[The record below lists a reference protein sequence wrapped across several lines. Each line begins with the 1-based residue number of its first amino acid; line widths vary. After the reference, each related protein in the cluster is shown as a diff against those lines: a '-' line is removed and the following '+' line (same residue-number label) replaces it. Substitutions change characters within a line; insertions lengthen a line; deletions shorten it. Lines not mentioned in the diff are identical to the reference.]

1 MLLSSR
7 LRLLLR
13 WLALILLLHSPLL
26 AADDAL
32 PAQIRDAI
40 QLLFPQATRI
50 DARQGDVPVYPVYQ
64 LNELLGY
71 AFESTDHSSLQGFAG
86 KPFHLLVGLNVD
98 GVLAG
103 VRVLGHHEPVFLHGM
118 GDKALHDFVE
128 QYRQHPLSRPVV
140 VGGRKPDSSDGQ
152 SITQFDGISK
162 ATVSVV
168 ILNESVLQSALAVAR
183 AYLEGFT
190 SAPLATPR
198 PDLYEPLDWQ
208 QLLERGLVQHWRVK
222 PEDVEQHLGHSLE
235 HYPGMLHDQAFSE
248 LFFAYMDTPMSG
260 RNLLGE
266 QGFARLQDSLRD
278 GEQAILVMSRG
289 SYRHV
294 PEDFTPA
301 SSPSRLVLVQND
313 QAIELHDLDF
323 DNGTLLNQLTM
334 VPADDLQAHIF
345 RIKSH
350 AAYNP
355 AQPAALQLNV
365 HLRRNHL
372 VESQL
377 VLEHPFEPDPAL
389 FEIHQPNAASK
400 PAPVWLRLWQ
410 ERWWQLALLGAA
422 LLLLSVVFT
431 YQHRISQHSRAFHL
445 LRGGFLLFTLL
456 FIGLYAQ
463 GQLSV
468 VNITTLL
475 LALVEGFDIRIFL
488 MDPVIFVLWSFTFI
502 SLFIWGRGL
511 FCGWLCPFGALQEFI
526 AWLGQKL
533 RLRQWK
539 VSEPLHRR
547 LQWLKYVILL
557 GLLAS
562 ALLSQ
567 TLAERLAEVEPFKTT
582 ITLFLVRS
590 WPFVAYALLLLG
602 LGLFIHKFY
611 CRYVCPLGAGL
622 AILGRL
628 RLFSWLKRIDA
639 CGQPCQHCRNRC
651 GIGAIHRDGRID
663 YDECIQCLECIVIL
677 HDDQQCVAT
686 VSARK
691 KAEKSRRKAAA
702 GALIYKG

>member
-40 QLLFPQATRI
+40 QQLFPQATRI

-64 LNELLGY
+64 LGELLGY

-198 PDLYEPLDWQ
+198 LDLYEPLDWQ

-377 VLEHPFEPDPAL
+377 ALEHPFEPDPAL
-389 FEIHQPNAASK
+389 FELHQPNAASK
-400 PAPVWLRLWQ
+400 PPPVWLRLWQ

-422 LLLLSVVFT
+422 LLLLSLVFT
-431 YQHRISQHSRAFHL
+431 YQHRISRHSRAFHL

-475 LALVEGFDIRIFL
+475 LALVEGFDIRVFL

-702 GALIYKG
+702 GALIYRG

>member
-198 PDLYEPLDWQ
+198 LDLYEPLDWQ

-377 VLEHPFEPDPAL
+377 ALEHPFEPDPAL
-389 FEIHQPNAASK
+389 FELHQPNAASK
-400 PAPVWLRLWQ
+400 PPPVWLRLWQ

-422 LLLLSVVFT
+422 LLLLSLVFT
-431 YQHRISQHSRAFHL
+431 YQHRISRHSRAFHL

-475 LALVEGFDIRIFL
+475 LALVEGFDIRVFL

-702 GALIYKG
+702 GALIYRG

>member
-1 MLLSSR
+1 MTLFSR
-7 LRLLLR
+7 LQPLLR
-13 WLALILLLHSPLL
+13 SLALILLLHSPLL
-26 AADDAL
+26 AADSTP
-32 PAQIRDAI
+32 PAQLREVI
-40 QLLFPQATRI
+40 QSLFPQATRI
-50 DARQGDVPVYPVYQ
+50 DAKQGDVPAYPVYQ

-86 KPFHLLVGLNVD
+86 KPIRLLIGLNVD

-118 GDKALHDFVE
+118 GEKALLDFVE
-128 QYRQHPLSRPVV
+128 QYRQHPLSKPVV

-198 PDLYEPLDWQ
+198 MDLFEPLDWQ
-208 QLLERGLVQHWRVK
+208 QLLERGLVQHWLLQ
-222 PEDVEQHLGHSLE
+222 PDELEQHLGHSLA
-235 HYPGMLHDQAFSE
+235 HYPGMDRDQAFSE
-248 LFFAYMDTPMSG
+248 LFFAYLDTPMSG

-266 QGFARLQDSLRD
+266 QGFARLQNSLRD
-278 GEQAILVMSRG
+278 GEQALLVMSRG

-301 SSPSRLVLVQND
+301 SSPSRLLLVQNG
-313 QAIELHDLDF
+313 QAIELHDMDF
-323 DNGTLLNQLTM
+323 DNGNLLGSLAIT
-334 VPADDLQAHIF
+334 PTDDLQAHIF
-345 RIKSH
+345 RIKTH

-355 AQPAALQLNV
+355 AQPAQLRLNV
-365 HLRRNHL
+365 NLQRNHL

-389 FEIHQPNAASK
+389 FEIHQPSVADK

-410 ERWWQLALLGAA
+410 ERWWQLALLGSA
-422 LLLLSVVFT
+422 LLLVSLVFT
-431 YQHRISQHSRAFHL
+431 FQHRISRHGRAFHL

-468 VNITTLL
+468 VNISTLL
-475 LALVEGFDIRIFL
+475 LALVEGFDIRVFL

-511 FCGWLCPFGALQEFI
+511 FCGWLCPFGALQELV

-539 VSEPLHRR
+539 IAEPLHRR
-547 LQWLKYVILL
+547 LQWIKYGVLL
-557 GLLAS
+557 VLLVS

-622 AILGRL
+622 AVLGRL

-639 CGQPCQHCRNRC
+639 CGQPCQHCRNHC

-677 HDDQQCVAT
+677 HDDQQCVAA

-691 KAEKSRRKAAA
+691 KAEKSQRKAAA

>member
-13 WLALILLLHSPLL
+13 WLMLILLLHSPLL
-26 AADDAL
+26 TADDAL

-40 QLLFPQATRI
+40 QQLFPQATRI
-50 DARQGDVPVYPVYQ
+50 DAKQGDVPVYPVYQ

-208 QLLERGLVQHWRVK
+208 QLLERGVVQRWLVR
-222 PEDVEQHLGHSLE
+222 PEDVERRLGHSLE
-235 HYPGMLHDQAFSE
+235 HYPGMLYDQAFSE
-248 LFFAYMDTPMSG
+248 LLFAYMDTPMSG

-289 SYRHV
+289 NYRHV

-323 DNGTLLNQLTM
+323 DNGTLLDQLAM
-334 VPADDLQAHIF
+334 IPADDLQAHIF

-377 VLEHPFEPDPAL
+377 ALEHPFEPDPAL
-389 FEIHQPNAASK
+389 FELHQPSVASK
-400 PAPVWLRLWQ
+400 PPPVWLRLWQ

-422 LLLLSVVFT
+422 LLLLSLVFT
-431 YQHRISQHSRAFHL
+431 YQHRISRHSRAFHL

-475 LALVEGFDIRIFL
+475 LALVEGFDIRVFL

-526 AWLGQKL
+526 AWLGQNL

-539 VSEPLHRR
+539 VPEPLHRR

-557 GLLAS
+557 VLLAS

-691 KAEKSRRKAAA
+691 KAEKSQRKAAA